1 PHPIGGWQQARKD
14 RVAQLLAAEPDSW
27 CPDQYQNPDNVDAYR
42 GLAEELIDQLGTVD
56 TLVCSVGTGGH
67 SSGVGR
73 VLREH
78 NPDLR
83 LVGVDT
89 IGSTIFGQPA
99 GSRLMRGLGSSI
111 YPGNVDYPAFD
122 EAHWV
127 APNEAVWAART
138 LAASYHASGGW
149 SVGAVALVAGWVART
164 SEPGTRVA
172 AIFPDGPMRYHGTI
186 YDDDYCRSHDLLDR
200 PPAQDPDVIDD
211 PSQRVVDRWTRLTH
225 VIDPLGRTA

>member
-1 PHPIGGWQQARKD
+1 M
-14 RVAQLLAAEPDSW
+14 
-27 CPDQYQNPDNVDAYR
+27 
-42 GLAEELIDQLGTVD
+42 
-56 TLVCSVGTGGH
+56 
-67 SSGVGR
+67 GR

-78 NPDLR
+78 NPNLR

-138 LAASYHASGGW
+138 LAATYHASGGW

-164 SEPGTRVA
+164 SDPGARIA

-211 PSQRVVDRWTRLTH
+211 PSGGWWT
-225 VIDPLGRTA
+225 DGPGSPA